1 MVLLGTDRRDTI
13 GPEEVTLR
21 GRELYLFLPNAQ
33 GRGLQMVATGKC
45 KLPATPSLPQLVVQ
59 KRGQPRF

>member
-1 MVLLGTDRRDTI
+1 MDLLGTDRRDTI

-33 GRGLQMVATGKC
+33 GRGLQTV
-45 KLPATPSLPQLVVQ
+45 ATPSLPQLVVQ
-59 KRGQPRF
+59 KRGWPRF